1 MKLYGYF
8 LLLIS
13 AVCYAASPN
22 DEIIEAAKPLHALQ
36 IVYPP
41 KAERHEEEGTVVLKM
56 RVLADGSTNEIVIF
70 KSSGY
75 PLLDSSA
82 LESAMGMRFS
92 PAKNRLGMPIDSS
105 VFIPILYKLLPGKSK

>member
-13 AVCYAASPN
+13 VVCYAASPK
-22 DEIIEAAKPLHALQ
+22 DEIIEAARLVDTLQ

-41 KAERHEEEGTVVLKM
+41 KAERYGEEGTVVLKM
-56 RVLADGSTNEIVIF
+56 RVLADGNTNEIVIF

-75 PLLDSSA
+75 PLLDSAA
-82 LESAMGMRFS
+82 LKSAMGIRFS
-92 PAKNRLGMPIDSS
+92 PAKNRLGIPIDSS
-105 VFIPILYKLLPGKSK
+105 VLIPV